1 MYLLGEVGTCK
12 NGRGTVLKEFKHLLA
27 TILLLHFSMQA
38 PLFCQPVRYL
48 QIKLTEADSS
58 KVPKG
63 YLQLL
68 QTQQR
73 YILTHQPL
81 AKGEIT
87 LVTILPA
94 WPDTL
99 ELRVLPDT
107 YKPYQHLLYR
117 SLWNSGDTISL
128 TVLLQRQLDTLPN
141 VDVKAPATWRRGDTT
156 FFKAS
161 AYTAAGD
168 KKLKDIVEKMPGFTI
183 DEQGSLRFQ
192 NKLVEKITI
201 EGAEIFADKQQ
212 LLLKTFPIHAL
223 EQVQALQNQT
233 DEPLLK
239 GLVNDNKV
247 FLNLKLKG
255 ERPNLTFGDAE
266 LTAGTRGR
274 YQALPTLWAVRGKW
288 KGAYLG
294 NVNSIGQL
302 WDERSQR
309 EVSAGGEKEIIH
321 WQLRLMPIVI
331 DQNLPA
337 SRFLRNGLVDQRIQ
351 LLWPSQKKGVAHK
364 TEGIIALDRQRQQTV
379 QQSLFLNDSFL
390 FRREDVTQRNAR
402 PAFYGIRHQAVL
414 KSDSA
419 VKWQMQAI
427 INHSIERSS
436 TFENMKVH
444 GMAPQLLDNSFNS
457 TGVDIELRLTR
468 AHRLADSRAS
478 RQQLVASYTWGRQL
492 AEGLSDTYPIVF
504 QLPLQFV
511 VQQLQQVPVRLNTSL
526 NTEHFFKNRTATFTV
541 GASALWEQ
549 VTTATKHHFGT
560 ASGSQSKP
568 GMIGLP
574 LKQTY
579 ARCMAVGFF
588 KASHRVGQWPFH
600 WRASLGFQH
609 QQQIV
614 DGIAR
619 NQLLPVTL
627 FSLDAR
633 RQLKS
638 QRAGL
643 EIQLSH
649 QQQARPLF
657 QQVASLFPSS
667 ISEFRSF
674 AAFGQLYS
682 VSKAA
687 LSFNLNSGRL
697 VHVMS
702 LSSERDWQGS
712 ALFNRFNNF
721 IQFRLDSFTRRPL
734 NTVGMSY
741 AISRSIPAR
750 RITVNLSIGGNLSEI
765 FFSQGEIIR
774 KGSAQLFWSGLF
786 FQKSWKDYRIDLRNQ
801 LLASRIQQSNVS
813 NETMAGWVFN
823 VKSSY
828 LVTARILP
836 WLRASTNGEL
846 VWNQS
851 MIQRGGLFFLADAEL
866 ALSPPQKSYSWR
878 LRAENLL
885 NERMLQTGFVST
897 TSQSIFQLP
906 LVPQSW
912 LIVFRYEL

>member
-1 MYLLGEVGTCK
+1 
-12 NGRGTVLKEFKHLLA
+12 
-27 TILLLHFSMQA
+27 MQA
-38 PLFCQPVRYL
+38 PLLCQPVRYL
-48 QIKLTEADSS
+48 QIKLKEGDSS
-58 KVPKG
+58 KVTTGYLHLLHPHKG
-63 YLQLL
+63 Y
-68 QTQQR
+68 T
-73 YILTHQPL
+73 LTHQPL
-81 AKGEIT
+81 AKGNLT
-87 LVTILPA
+87 LVTLLA
-94 WPDTL
+94 GWPDTL
-99 ELRVLPDT
+99 ELRLLPDT
-107 YKPYQHLLYR
+107 YKPYRQLLYR
-117 SLWNSGDTISL
+117 SLWSDCDTISM
-128 TVLLQRQLDTLPN
+128 TVLLQKQVDTLPN
-141 VDVKAPATWRRGDTT
+141 VEVKAPATWRRGDTT

-168 KKLKDIVEKMPGFTI
+168 KKLKDIVEKMPGFSI

-255 ERPNLTFGDAE
+255 ERPKLTFGDAE

-294 NVNSIGQL
+294 NINSIGQL
-302 WDERSQR
+302 WDERSQK
-309 EVSAGGEKEIIH
+309 EVSVGGEKEMNH
-321 WQLRLMPIVI
+321 WQLRLLPIVI
-331 DQNLPA
+331 DQNLPS
-337 SRFLRNGLVDQRIQ
+337 SRFLRNGLVDQRVQ
-351 LLWPSQKKGVAHK
+351 LLWPSQKKGVTHK
-364 TEGIIALDRQRQQTV
+364 TEGIIAFDRQRQQTV

-436 TFENMKVH
+436 TFETMKVQ
-444 GMAPQLLDNSFNS
+444 GSTPQLLDNSVNS
-457 TGVDIELRLTR
+457 KGIDIELALTR
-468 AHRLADSRAS
+468 AHRLTDSRAS
-478 RQQLVASYTWGRQL
+478 RQQLVAGYTSGRQL
-492 AEGLSDTYPIVF
+492 AAGLSETYPIIF
-504 QLPLQFV
+504 QLPVQFV

-526 NTEHFFKNRTATFTV
+526 NTEHFFKNRTTTYIV
-541 GASALWEQ
+541 GASVLWEQ
-549 VTTATKHHFGT
+549 VTAETKHHFGT
-560 ASGSQSKP
+560 ADGRQSKP

-574 LKQTY
+574 LQQTY
-579 ARCMAVGFF
+579 ARGMAAGFF
-588 KASHRVGQWPFH
+588 KASHRVGQWPLL
-600 WRASLGFQH
+600 WRASLGVQH
-609 QQQIV
+609 QQQVV

-619 NQLLPVTL
+619 SQFLPISL

-633 RQLKS
+633 RQFKS

-667 ISEFRSF
+667 ISEFRSY
-674 AAFGQLYS
+674 AAFGQSSS

-697 VHVMS
+697 VHLMS
-702 LSSERDWQGS
+702 LRAERDWQGG

-734 NTVGMSY
+734 NTVGISY
-741 AISRSIPAR
+741 AISRSVPAR
-750 RITVNLSIGGNLSEI
+750 RLTVNLSIGGNLTEI
-765 FFSQGEIIR
+765 FFSQGVTLR
-774 KGSAQLFWSGLF
+774 KGFAHLLWSGLF
-786 FQKSWKDYRIDLRNQ
+786 FQKSWKDFRIDLRNQ

-813 NETMAGWVFN
+813 NASMAGWVLN

-828 LVTARILP
+828 LATARLLP

-851 MIQRGGLFFLADAEL
+851 MIQRGGFFFLADAEL
-866 ALSPPQKSYSWR
+866 AFSPPQKSYSWR

-885 NERMLQTGFVST
+885 NESMLQTGFVST